1 MKKKSTSKSAFCN
14 LRNLCAL
21 IVISGAAFALLLSF
35 GPFSQASGQAN
46 SKHEPEEHESVPEDP
61 AARAAWERLPLLDE
75 HGKVPPGALRR
86 AYEEKRAMPFRPEAW
101 AEFLP
106 NSSNTQGPQPNVGGI
121 TPAMWTWLGPGN
133 IGGRIRSIVVHPTTP
148 STIWIGSVGGGVWKT
163 TNSGTSWKTTTDW
176 IANLAVTS
184 IVMDPTNPNVLYAG
198 TGEGFR
204 NGDGIQ
210 GDGIFK
216 TTDGGATWLQLP
228 STECGINTNFCW
240 VTRLATSPTNSQV
253 LLASTKTG
261 IFRST
266 NGGGS
271 WPLQPQLSGAFTD
284 VLFHPTDGNKCVA
297 GAQFGGRAY
306 YSVDGGQTW
315 TAATGLPA
323 SGANRVELAYAP
335 SSPSTVYASVE
346 YNDGQLYRSADGGH
360 SYIAVG
366 AGGTKADWYHNA
378 LWIDPT
384 NSNTLLI
391 GGEPLWLSTNG
402 GIDRASIPKGHPDIH
417 AIVNDVNYTTNHS
430 VYLGNDGG
438 IYKIADISI
447 QGATSLNHTLGITQF
462 YAGNG
467 NATNG
472 TILGGAQDNGTL
484 RYTVPGTSP
493 EVGGGPEDWTNIQ
506 DSLGGDGGYC
516 ALDQT
521 NPTYLYGEFIDLQ
534 IFRSTDGGSSVAY
547 IWNGPSGIPADC
559 PPTPCANFIAPF
571 VLDPNDPTANTILGG
586 GRSLWRSRNVK
597 TAPQPTAVAWSE
609 IKPATSPTPSNIWSI
624 ATAPGNPNIVWVGH
638 NDGEVYYTTNGTADN
653 PDWHQANLG
662 SPPLPSGRIC
672 ESIAI
677 DPQNTNRVYVTL
689 SGFNSD
695 NVWRTDDFGAHWTNI
710 SNGLP
715 AMPVHS
721 IVVSPSNS
729 NSLYIGTHL
738 GVFATADGGSI
749 AGGGGT
755 WSPTNDGPAN
765 VATDQLFWVGTK
777 LVAAT
782 HGRGMFT
789 AVPTNGISMEAESG
803 TLTGCYRW
811 PATWASAGYRVD
823 GISAAGDNVAFTNF
837 PQRSYIKFRYSTPNT
852 GTFGL
857 YVNGVRVVNIPIT
870 STGSWGDLPNTY
882 REQTVNV
889 NIPANATVKFQYDTG
904 DVGINLD
911 YVRLD

>member
-1 MKKKSTSKSAFCN
+1 MKAKFTSKSAFFT
-14 LRNLCAL
+14 LRTL
-21 IVISGAAFALLLSF
+21 FALTVLAGGVFLALLAF
-35 GPFSQASGQAN
+35 GPLLKASGQADRERQ
-46 SKHEPEEHESVPEDP
+46 SKDQEPTLEDP

-75 HGKVPPGALRR
+75 HGEIPLGALKR
-86 AYEEKRAMPFRPEAW
+86 AYQQMKAMPFRPEAW

-106 NSSNTQGPQPNVGGI
+106 NRPTTRGIEPDVGGI
-121 TPAMWTWLGPGN
+121 GPSAWTSIGPGN
-133 IGGRIRSIVVHPTTP
+133 IGGRIRSIVIHPTTP
-148 STIWIGSVGGGVWKT
+148 STMWIGSVGGGVWKT
-163 TNSGTSWKTTTDW
+163 TNSGASWSTTTDW

-184 IVMDPTNPNVLYAG
+184 IVMDPAHTNTLYAG

-204 NGDGIQ
+204 NGDGIR

-228 STECGINTNFCW
+228 LTECGINTNFCW
-240 VTRLATSPTNSQV
+240 VTRLAISPTNSQV
-253 LLASTKTG
+253 LLASTNTG

-271 WPLQPQLSGAFTD
+271 WSVQPQIAGAFTD
-284 VLFHPTDGNKCVA
+284 VLFHPTDGNKCIA

-306 YSVDGGQTW
+306 YSADGGQTW
-315 TAATGLPA
+315 TAATGLPT

-346 YNDGQLYRSADGGH
+346 YNDGQLYRSSDGGH
-360 SYIAVG
+360 SYTAVG
-366 AGGTKADWYHNA
+366 AGGTKANWYNNA
-378 LWIDPT
+378 LWIDPS
-384 NSNTLLI
+384 NSNTLLV
-391 GGEPLWLSTNG
+391 GGVPLWLSTNG
-402 GIDRASIPKGHPDIH
+402 GIDRVSIPKGHPDIH
-417 AIVNDVNYTTNHS
+417 AIVNDVNYGTSNNS

-462 YAGNG
+462 YAGAG
-467 NATNG
+467 NATTG
-472 TILGGAQDNGTL
+472 TIIGGTQDNGTI
-484 RYTVPGTSP
+484 RYMVPGTGQDS
-493 EVGGGPEDWTNIQ
+493 GGGPEDWTNIQ
-506 DSLGGDGGYC
+506 DSLGGDGGFC
-516 ALDQT
+516 GVDQT
-521 NPTYLYGEFIDLQ
+521 DPNYLYGEFIDLQ

-547 IWNGPSGIPADC
+547 IWNGPNGIPAEC

-571 VLDPNDPTANTILGG
+571 VLDSNDPTANTILGG

-597 TAPQPTAVAWSE
+597 TAPQPTAVTWSA
-609 IKPATSPTPSNIWSI
+609 IKPPVAGNSNIWSI
-624 ATAPGNPNIVWVGH
+624 AIAPGNPDIVWVGH
-638 NDGEVYYTTNGTADN
+638 NNGQVYYTTNGTAVN
-653 PDWHQANLG
+653 PSWTRADLG

-677 DPQNTNRVYVTL
+677 DPNNTSRVYVTL

-695 NVWRTDDFGAHWTNI
+695 NVWRTDDFGVHWTNI

-738 GVFATADGGSI
+738 GVFATA
-749 AGGGGT
+749 GGGGT

-765 VATDQLFWVGTK
+765 VATDQLFWVGAK

-782 HGRGMFT
+782 HGRGMFAT
-789 AVPTNGISMEAESG
+789 VPTNGISLEAESG
-803 TLTGCYRW
+803 IKTGCYRQS
-811 PATWASAGYRVD
+811 AAWASAGYRVD

-837 PQRSYIKFRYSTPNT
+837 PQRSQIKFRYSTPNT

-857 YVNGVRVVNIPIT
+857 YVNAVRVVNIPIT
-870 STGSWGDLPNTY
+870 STGSWGDVPSTY

-889 NIPANATVKFQYDTG
+889 NIPANATVKFQYDAPP